1 MGTESV
7 EFEKVPA
14 LFERLRFLTAS
25 PQILQEIAD
34 VAHIGSTGSL
44 SFDDFWRLLQHFCK
58 QCGLSAA
65 DIMCIRSHFIESD
78 VDKSGGINVSEL
90 RYFMR
95 QMGFPATHERLQQIQ
110 EEFDADGS
118 GELEFDELLRVVSRY
133 REKEVQMVR
142 AFLKKNGNQCDNDV
156 QSSSTEQLVQK
167 TPTTIYLG
175 DQVRSSRL
183 RCEPAFFDMVVGDG

>member
-78 VDKSGGINVSEL
+78 VDKSGGINSSEL

-110 EEFDADGS
+110 EEFD
-118 GELEFDELLRVVSRY
+118 ELLRVVSRY

-142 AFLKKNGNQCDNDV
+142 AFLKRKGNQCAN
-156 QSSSTEQLVQK
+156 
-167 TPTTIYLG
+167 
-175 DQVRSSRL
+175 
-183 RCEPAFFDMVVGDG
+183 